1 VRARTSVGEEVF
13 VVGESEVGKYYRE
26 GVRVEKLKK
35 IKIPPPPHFIFFRSF
50 LKKVKTGEVEN
61 GEVF

>member
-1 VRARTSVGEEVF
+1 VRARTSVGDEVF

-35 IKIPPPPHFIFFRSF
+35 IKIPPPPFYF
-50 LKKVKTGEVEN
+50 LLKIGSGSVPEPT
-61 GEVF
+61 